1 MSTREIGYNAEALRA
16 IVRAI
21 LTEKDGY
28 AVTILLALQGFNGQK
43 TADTLAEIGCEGGA
57 VDTLAKKLA
66 DKADAHDFCR
76 DLARRFAPF
85 VGLLR
90 DVLPRGVW
98 RFKAG
103 RYQLLTFEEASRN
116 LHEKREE
123 VKAREKR
130 KAERAAREKWLAE
143 ERARVSARKAE
154 LAERKAVR
162 LAIPYKKAAKRLHIK
177 LDMVR
182 HYVVIGYLVPVH
194 VRGLKLAVG
203 VTRESVKTC
212 KLYLDGY
219 RFTAGGV
226 VVEPGAWVGRGE
238 VCRIV
243 NRAISSVNIYANEGR
258 IVRVYNRPD
267 GTGEQC
273 CGYTRESAEALASD
287 LAAGVYFTRGG
298 KIIGT
303 ERVSLYE
310 ARTIT
315 GRGIK
320 FVLKLA
326 KAGKLEHVYADSGLK
341 HPVGYTRASV
351 VAVAHEY
358 PPDVRAR
365 AAVAVPGFMIAELPP
380 PPRPPRLIAAKLS
393 PAEPEAPKRQAA
405 TPTLAPPKRKP
416 SPFVF
421 RLIDTP
427 KKEPQTMN
435 TPGTETEVPKAAEAS
450 ADDNGQKLQT
460 AKAFVIHEAGVIR
473 AICVSED
480 DRDEIA
486 AALKFYRKC
495 KGRESEIES
504 ALAFMDM
511 AKATLGIKPQANAEA
526 EHQTGE
532 GDANGTGAKA

>member
-1 MSTREIGYNAEALRA
+1 MSAREIGYNAEALRA

-21 LTEKDGY
+21 LTEKDGN
-28 AVTILLALQGFNGQK
+28 AVTILLALQGFDGQK
-43 TADTLAEIGCEGGA
+43 TADTLAEIGREGGA
-57 VDTLAKKLA
+57 ADTLANKLA
-66 DKADAHDFCR
+66 DKEAAHAFCR

-85 VGLLR
+85 AGLLR
-90 DVLPRGVW
+90 DVLPRGIWTLNLDSHQGVYCGHT
-98 RFKAG
+98 FNPFG
-103 RYQLLTFEEASRN
+103 RT
-116 LHEKREE
+116 KRPKLIERRRL
-123 VKAREKR
+123 VKRAMRT
-130 KAERAAREKWLAE
+130 AYTYTAAAR
-143 ERARVSARKAE
+143 
-154 LAERKAVR
+154 
-162 LAIPYKKAAKRLHIK
+162 RLHVK
-177 LDMVR
+177 SYMVR
-182 HYVVIGYLVPVH
+182 SYVRTGHLVPVY

-212 KLYLDGY
+212 KLYLDGH
-219 RFTAGGV
+219 RFTAGGA
-226 VVEPGAWVGRGE
+226 VVEPGAWVSLADVCGIIGRGKTAALE
-238 VCRIV
+238 
-243 NRAISSVNIYANEGR
+243 YAEDGR
-258 IVRVYNRPD
+258 LARVYNRPGAVGD
-267 GTGEQC
+267 QC
-273 CGYTRESAEALASD
+273 CGYTRESAEALSRD

-298 KIIGT
+298 KIVGT
-303 ERVSLYE
+303 ERVTLDE

-315 GRGIK
+315 GRGRN
-320 FVLKLA
+320 FVLMLA
-326 KAGKLEHVYADSGLK
+326 KAGKLEHVYDDSGLK

-365 AAVAVPGFMIAELPP
+365 AAVAVPGFMIAELSP

-393 PAEPEAPKRQAA
+393 QADPEAPKRPAA
-405 TPTLAPPKRKP
+405 TPTLDPPKRKP

-435 TPGTETEVPKAAEAS
+435 TPGNETEVPKAPEAS

-460 AKAFVIHEAGVIR
+460 AKAFVIHESGVIR

-495 KGRESEIES
+495 KGSESEIES

-526 EHQTGE
+526 EHQAGE
-532 GDANGTGAKA
+532 GDANGTVAKA

>member
-1 MSTREIGYNAEALRA
+1 MSATEIGYNAEALRA

-21 LTEKDGY
+21 LTEKDSN
-28 AVTILLALQGFNGQK
+28 AVTILSALQSSSGQN
-43 TADTLAEIGCEGGA
+43 AANTLAEIGREGGA
-57 VDTLAKKLA
+57 ADTLAKKLA
-66 DKADAHDFCR
+66 DKEAAHAFCR

-85 VGLLR
+85 AVLLR
-90 DVLPRGVW
+90 DVLPRGMW
-98 RFKAG
+98 RRTAG
-103 RYQLLTFEEASRN
+103 SYQLLTFAEASRN
-116 LHEKREE
+116 LKAKRAKDEAM
-123 VKAREKR
+123 ARR
-130 KAERAAREKWLAE
+130 QAMPYSRAA
-143 ERARVSARKAE
+143 E
-154 LAERKAVR
+154 LLHV
-162 LAIPYKKAAKRLHIK
+162 KRY
-177 LDMVR
+177 MVR
-182 HYVVIGYLVPVH
+182 SYVRTGHLVPVY

-203 VTRESVKTC
+203 VTSESVKTC
-212 KLYLDGY
+212 KLYLDGH
-219 RFTAGGV
+219 RFTAGGA
-226 VVEPGAWVGRGE
+226 VVEPGAWVSLADVCGIIGRGKTAALE
-238 VCRIV
+238 
-243 NRAISSVNIYANEGR
+243 YAEDGR
-258 IVRVYNRPD
+258 LARVYNRPGAVGD
-267 GTGEQC
+267 QC
-273 CGYTRESAEALASD
+273 CGYTRESAEALSRD

-298 KIIGT
+298 KIVGT
-303 ERVSLYE
+303 ERVTLDE

-315 GRGIK
+315 GRGRN
-320 FVLKLA
+320 FVLMLA
-326 KAGKLEHVYADSGLK
+326 KAGKLEHVYDDSGLK

-405 TPTLAPPKRKP
+405 TPTLDPPKRKP

-427 KKEPQTMN
+427 QKEPQTMN
-435 TPGTETEVPKAAEAS
+435 TPGTETEVPKATEAS

-526 EHQTGE
+526 EHQAGE